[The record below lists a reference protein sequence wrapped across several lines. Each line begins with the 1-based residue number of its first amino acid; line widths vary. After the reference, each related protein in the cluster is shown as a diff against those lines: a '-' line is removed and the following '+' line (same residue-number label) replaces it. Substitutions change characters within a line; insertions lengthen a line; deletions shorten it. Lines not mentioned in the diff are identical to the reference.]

1 MPKLP
6 SNRIVSDLYIFKFQT
21 CLLAKHVV
29 QIKYMTRCV
38 PCILFTAHITNQKLL
53 LHDTHNVCA
62 VHSC

>member
-6 SNRIVSDLYIFKFQT
+6 SNRIVSDLYIFKFET
-21 CLLAKHVV
+21 HLLAKHVV
-29 QIKYMTRCV
+29 QIKYMTQCV
-38 PCILFTAHITNQKLL
+38 PMYFISNSYHKSEML